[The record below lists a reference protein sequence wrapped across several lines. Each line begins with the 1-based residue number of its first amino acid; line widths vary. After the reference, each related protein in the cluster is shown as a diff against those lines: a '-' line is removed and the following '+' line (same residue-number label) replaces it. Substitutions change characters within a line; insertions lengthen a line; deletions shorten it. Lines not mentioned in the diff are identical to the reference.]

1 MKLEECCKT
10 CVGEDINCFIT
21 QKEVKFCS
29 IILSSVVV
37 TLTENDF
44 DLALK
49 SPSNITKWGSKLFI
63 LIKSF
68 SKLLIKDCSSSDHW
82 LGDLYKVIM

>member
-1 MKLEECCKT
+1 MLKI
-10 CVGEDINCFIT
+10 CVGSDMSCFIPD
-21 QKEVKFCS
+21 KEVKFYS
-29 IILSSVVV
+29 IVPSSAVVS
-37 TLTENDF
+37 LTDHDF

-68 SKLLIKDCSSSDHW
+68 SKLLIKD
-82 LGDLYKVIM
+82 